1 MATPQL
7 ELENCLRVLARIARI
22 MEQTTTLPLA
32 HYRLLALVASGEQV
46 SSRIAARLPVSK
58 PTVTATV
65 DTLAAQGLLAR
76 ERHESDGRSTRLRLT
91 SAGRAILAQT
101 NHELADRLGPAISQ
115 VSEPDLLVSQLVELG
130 EVIERELVTPGQSQA
145 PDK

>member
-1 MATPQL
+1 MASPQP
-7 ELENCLRVLARIARI
+7 ELQNSLRVLARIARI

-32 HYRLLALVASGEQV
+32 HYRLLALVASGEEV

-65 DTLAAQGLLAR
+65 DALAAQGLLAR

-91 SAGRAILAQT
+91 SAGRKVLAQT
-101 NHELADRLGPAISQ
+101 NDELAERLGPAIYQ
-115 VSEPDLLVSQLVELG
+115 VSQPDLLVSLLVELG
-130 EVIERELVTPGQSQA
+130 EVIEREHAARGQTQA
-145 PDK
+145 PDR